1 MTANSREHPQKLPDS
16 LPIRLLQNHFHLRE
30 FRPGQR
36 AVIDRLLQGKSAL
49 AIFPTGGGKSLC
61 YQLPALA
68 LDGLT
73 VVISPLIA
81 LMQDQVDALQSLGI
95 AAARLDSSRSGDEVR
110 EIYRQLRAGELKL
123 LYVAPERLQNERFL
137 HLLCGLHIALMAVDE
152 AHCISEWGHNFR
164 PDYLKLA
171 QLARELGT
179 ERILALTATATPEV
193 ATDIRRQFDIA
204 DTDQVQTGF
213 YRENLQLLVT
223 PCSEPQKLPHLT
235 QRLQA
240 EPDAPAIVY
249 VTLQQT
255 AETVAERLAAAG
267 IRATAYHAGLK
278 PEVREQIQN
287 AFMAGEIR
295 AVVATIAFG
304 MGIDKADIRA
314 VYHYNLPK
322 SLENYMQEIGR
333 AGRDGQPARCELLAC
348 ADDRRV
354 LENFTYGDTPID
366 EHLQALLRHLL
377 EQGEEFDISVYQL
390 SSQFDIRQLVVNTA
404 LTYLELEQV
413 IRATGPFYSSYQVRF
428 LEPME
433 AVLARFDPARADFLQ
448 RLFDSGK
455 MGRTWLSIDVQQAEQ
470 QLAEPRTRILKAL
483 QFLEEKSCIETRAKG
498 VRQGYRRLQQPD
510 MAALGARL
518 GQLFARREQQDLAR
532 LQLVLDYADNQS
544 ADCLPAQLCG
554 YFGERLPEPCGQC
567 SSCRGTALKQRP
579 GGLPDTTAPQSID
592 GGQRRAIRQLIS
604 EAHEALAHPRQLARF
619 LCGLASPATS
629 RLRRHSLFGSLAQQP
644 FQRVLALT
652 GQLLGN

>member
-1 MTANSREHPQKLPDS
+1 MPFDPQE
-16 LPIRLLQNHFHLRE
+16 LLQTHFRLKT

-36 AVIDRLLQGKSAL
+36 AVIDRLLNGESAL

-73 VVISPLIA
+73 LVISPLIA

-110 EIYRQLRAGELKL
+110 EIYRQLRSGELKL

-137 HLLCGLHIALMAVDE
+137 QLLRGLHIALMAVDE

-179 ERILALTATATPEV
+179 ERILALTATATPDV
-193 ATDIRRQFDIA
+193 AADIRRQFEIA
-204 DTDQVQTGF
+204 DAAQVQTGF

-223 PCSEPQKLPHLT
+223 PCSETQKLPHLT
-235 QRLQA
+235 QRLQV
-240 EPDAPAIVY
+240 EPDAPTIVY

-255 AETVAERLAAAG
+255 AETVAEQLGAAG

-278 PEVREQIQN
+278 PDVREQIQN
-287 AFMAGEIR
+287 TFMAGDTRVI
-295 AVVATIAFG
+295 VATIAFG

-333 AGRDGQPARCELLAC
+333 AGRDGLPARCELLAC
-348 ADDRRV
+348 ADDIRV

-366 EHLQALLRHLL
+366 AHLEALLRHLL
-377 EQGEEFDISVYQL
+377 EQGEAFDISTYEL
-390 SSQFDIRQLVVNTA
+390 STRFDIRQLVVSTA

-413 IRATGPFYSSYQVRF
+413 IRATGPFYTSYQIQF
-428 LEPME
+428 LQP
-433 AVLARFDPARADFLQ
+433 ADAIFARFDPARGEFLQ

-455 MGRTWLSIDVQQAEQ
+455 MGRTWLTIDVQQTEQ
-470 QLAEPRTRILKAL
+470 QLGEPRTRILKAL
-483 QFLEEKSCIETRAKG
+483 QFLEEKGCIEARAKG

-510 MAALGARL
+510 LPALCQRL
-518 GQLFARREQQDLAR
+518 SQLFARREQQDLSR
-532 LQLVLDYADNQS
+532 LQLVLDYATNT
-544 ADCLPAQLCG
+544 ACLPAQLCG
-554 YFGERLPEPCGQC
+554 YFGETLAQPCGQC
-567 SSCRGTALKQRP
+567 SSCLGTAANKGTIKQT
-579 GGLPDTTAPQSID
+579 GAAPPPISDGQQHSI
-592 GGQRRAIRQLIS
+592 QQLID
-604 EAHEALAHPRQLARF
+604 EQNAALAHPRQMARF
-619 LCGLASPATS
+619 LCGLASPATA
-629 RLRRHSLFGSLAQQP
+629 RLRKHRQFGCLAQQP
-644 FQRVLALT
+644 FQQVLALT
-652 GQLLGN
+652 TQLN